1 MEWKEKGLESEEY
14 VMEWK
19 EKGMEWNGKKRE
31 CE

>member
-1 MEWKEKGLESEEY
+1 MGRKGMESEEY

>member
-19 EKGMEWNGKKRE
+19 EKGMEWNEKKRE